1 MFNQDYS
8 DLLRELSVHRVHYV
22 IVGAYAMAA
31 HGIVRATGDIDILVE
46 PTPANAEAVIASL
59 AAFGAPLSGVTA
71 EDFRTPGT
79 VYQIGVPPS
88 RIDILTDIDG
98 LSFAEAGVVNVE
110 INDQLVPFLDLE
122 SLKRNKASSGR
133 AKDKLDLELLEE
145 DGTPER

>member
-8 DLLRELSVHRVHYV
+8 DLLRELSAHRVNYV

-59 AAFGAPLSGVTA
+59 AAFGAPLSGITA
-71 EDFRTPGT
+71 ADFSTPGT
-79 VYQIGVPPS
+79 VYQIGVPPN

-122 SLKRNKASSGR
+122 SLKRNKAASGR
-133 AKDKLDLELLEE
+133 TKDKLDLELLQE

>member
-8 DLLRELSVHRVHYV
+8 DLLRELSVHKVNYV

-31 HGIVRATGDIDILVE
+31 HGIVRATGDIDIFVE
-46 PTPANAEAVIASL
+46 PTPANAGAVIESL

-71 EDFRTPGT
+71 DDFKTPGT
-79 VYQIGVPPS
+79 IYQIGVPPS

-133 AKDKLDLELLEE
+133 AKDRLDLELLEA
-145 DGTPER
+145 DGTPEW